1 MARKKK
7 AQGGPQVLAVNRRAR
22 RDYEIEETLEAGI
35 VLTGT
40 EVKSAR
46 EGRIQLKDAWA
57 RIEDGE
63 LWLVDCHIAP
73 WTHATYD
80 NHDPERK
87 RKLLVHRHEL
97 KRLLGKT
104 QRGGYTLVPLRV
116 YVKGPWIKVELAL
129 ARGRAKHERREELK
143 RRIHQRE
150 IEQELR
156 RRR

>member
-1 MARKKK
+1 VSRKKK
-7 AQGGPQVLAVNRRAR
+7 GKGGPQVLADNRRAR
-22 RDYEIEETLEAGI
+22 RDYDIEETLEAGI

-46 EGRIQLKDAWA
+46 EGRIQLKDAYA
-57 RIEDGE
+57 KIEQGE

-73 WTHATYD
+73 WTHATFD
-80 NHDPERK
+80 NHEPERK

-104 QRGGYTLVPLRV
+104 QRAGYTLVPLRV

-129 ARGRAKHERREELK
+129 ARGRAKHEKREEIK
-143 RRIHQRE
+143 RKIHQRE

>member
-1 MARKKK
+1 MPRKKK
-7 AQGGPQVLAVNRRAR
+7 AKGGPQVLADNRRAR

-46 EGRIQLKDAWA
+46 EGRIQLKDAYA
-57 RIEDGE
+57 KIENGE

-73 WTHATYD
+73 WTHATFD

-104 QRGGYTLVPLRV
+104 QRAGYTLVPLRV

-129 ARGRAKHERREELK
+129 ARGRAKHEKREEIK
-143 RRIHQRE
+143 RKIHQRE

>member
-1 MARKKK
+1 
-7 AQGGPQVLAVNRRAR
+7 
-22 RDYEIEETLEAGI
+22 

-46 EGRIQLKDAWA
+46 EGRIQLKDAYA
-57 RIEDGE
+57 KIENGE

-73 WTHATYD
+73 WTHATFD

-104 QRGGYTLVPLRV
+104 QRAGYTLVPLRV

-129 ARGRAKHERREELK
+129 ARGRAKHEKREEIK
-143 RRIHQRE
+143 RKIHQRE